1 VTLPPFFSS
10 LRVRLLALVLLALC
24 PAIALMHYSGWQ
36 TRRADA
42 AAVRERA
49 QLLVRMAAAGEES
62 VLEGTHQLLVT
73 LAESDEVRLGS
84 PQGCTRLFSLLLQQ
98 NRRYAGLTVTRADGS
113 IVCSEPRVDGRVNF
127 ADRSWFNRAVATRD
141 FAVGEYQVG
150 RLTGRPVL
158 VAAVPIVNES
168 GRVQGVVSSALD
180 LAWLNSLA
188 GDAQL
193 PPGSTATMID
203 RNGAILARYPRH
215 DDWIGRRAPAEL
227 LQAMRAAEN
236 GVAEVTGLDGVQRVT
251 AFTSVRAP
259 GEAGLRLSVGIPRE
273 VAYAEAFAAQR
284 RIVIAALVV
293 VVLTLTAAWVGADLF
308 MLRLA
313 RALVAATNRLAG
325 GDMAVRSGLS
335 HTRGELGDLAR
346 AFDALA
352 AALETRQ
359 AERIRTEEA
368 LRESDRA
375 LSTLMGN
382 LPGMVYRC
390 RYDAEWTMEFVSQG
404 CRELTGYEPADL
416 LGNRTISYGSLVHPD
431 DHQKGLDQI
440 DAAVRARLPFRLMY
454 RIRTAGGRTKWV
466 WEQGVGV
473 PSPDSEVRYLEGF
486 ITDIT
491 DRTNAE
497 EALRESE
504 EQLRQAQKMEAIGRL
519 AGGIA
524 HDFNNLLTAI
534 LGYSDLLLARL
545 RPGNPLSGEVEEI
558 KRAGERGASLVR
570 QLLAFSRKQV
580 LAPHVLELGRV
591 VVGMERILRR
601 LIGEDIALD
610 ILTADTGCVK
620 ADPVQIE
627 QVIINLAINAR
638 DAMPL
643 GGRLTIETR
652 DVELEQGDA
661 RVRAGLGPG
670 RHVLLRITDSG
681 TGMDAETRSHLFEPF
696 FTTKDVGKGTGLGLS
711 TVYGIVRQSGGHI
724 EMDSE
729 PGRGTVVEVY
739 LPAVADLVEAPTE
752 SPKTLEA
759 RPGVETVLFVE
770 DEETLRQ
777 LVRTGLERHGYTV
790 LEAANGEEAVA
801 ICQRYPG
808 RIDLVVSDV
817 VMPQLGGVAIVQR
830 LALLRPDARVLLL
843 SGYTD
848 AAARHGVVDLQ
859 TPFLHKPF
867 TLAALLHKVREVLDA
882 TSSKDGESRT
892 EN

>member
-1 VTLPPFFSS
+1 VTLPPLFSS
-10 LRVRLLALVLLALC
+10 LRFRLLALVLLALC

-49 QLLVRMAAAGEES
+49 QLLVRMAAASEES
-62 VLEGTHQLLVT
+62 VLEGARQLLAT
-73 LAESDEVRLGS
+73 LAESDEVRGDS

-113 IVCSEPRVDGRVNF
+113 IVCSEPRVDGRVSF
-127 ADRSWFNRAVATRD
+127 ADRSWFKRAVATRD
-141 FAVGEYQVG
+141 FAVGEYQIG
-150 RLTGRPVL
+150 RLSGRPVL
-158 VAAVPIVNES
+158 VAAVPIVDEI
-168 GRVQGVVSSALD
+168 GRVKGVVSGALD
-180 LAWLNSLA
+180 LAWLNSLVA
-188 GDAQL
+188 DAQL
-193 PPGSTATMID
+193 PPGSTATMVD
-203 RNGAILARYPRH
+203 RDGAILARYPHR
-215 DDWIGRRAPAEL
+215 DQWIGRRAPAEL
-227 LQAMRAAEN
+227 LQAMRVADN
-236 GVAEVTGLDGVQRVT
+236 GVVEVAGFDGVQRVT
-251 AFTSVRAP
+251 AFTNVRAP
-259 GEAGLRLSVGIPRE
+259 GEAGLRLSVGIPRA

-284 RIVIAALVV
+284 RIVVAALVV
-293 VVLTLTAAWVGADLF
+293 VALTLTSAWIGADLF
-308 MLRLA
+308 VLRHT
-313 RALVAATNRLAG
+313 RALLGATNRLAA
-325 GDMAVRSGLS
+325 GDLTVRSGLS
-335 HTRGELGDLAR
+335 HGRGELGDLAR

-359 AERIRTEEA
+359 AARVRAEDA
-368 LRESDRA
+368 LRESERA

-416 LGNRTISYGSLVHPD
+416 LGNRTVSYGSLVHRD
-431 DHQKGLDQI
+431 DHQTGVDEV
-440 DAAVRARLPFRLMY
+440 DAAVRASLPFRLVY
-454 RIRTAGGRTKWV
+454 RIRTADGRTKWV
-466 WEQGVGV
+466 WEQGIGV
-473 PSPDSEVRYLEGF
+473 PSPDGAVRHLEGF

-504 EQLRQAQKMEAIGRL
+504 AQLRQAQKMEAIGRL

-545 RPGNPLSGEVEEI
+545 GPGHPLSAEAEEI
-558 KRAGERGASLVR
+558 RRAGERGASLVR

-591 VVGMERILRR
+591 VVGMERMLRR

-610 ILTADTGCVK
+610 ILTTDTGRVK

-638 DAMPL
+638 DAMRL

-661 RVRAGLGPG
+661 RGRVDLTPG
-670 RHVLLRITDSG
+670 RYVLLRITDSG

-729 PGRGTVVEVY
+729 LGRGTMVQVY
-739 LPAVADLVEAPTE
+739 LPAVAERVEPAARPAD
-752 SPKTLEA
+752 SFEA
-759 RPGVETVLFVE
+759 RPGVETVLVVE
-770 DEETLRQ
+770 DEETLRRF
-777 LVRTGLERHGYTV
+777 VRAGLEHHGYTV

-801 ICQRYPG
+801 LCERHPG
-808 RIDLVVSDV
+808 RIDLVISDV
-817 VMPQLGGVAIVQR
+817 VMPQLGGVATVQR

-848 AAARHGVVDLQ
+848 AAARHGVADLQ
-859 TPFLHKPF
+859 TPFLRKPF
-867 TLAALLHKVREVLDA
+867 TLDALLYKIREVLDA
-882 TSSKDGESRT
+882 ASPKDGESRT
-892 EN
+892 EK